1 MAGGRKKGT
10 SKTGGRKKGAL
21 NKTTAEIKKLAQEHG
36 VSSLEGIAK
45 LAKSAENEG
54 TRLAAYKELLDRG
67 FGKARQ
73 PVGGDEGGPPISVI
87 HRIIVR
93 PGDTD
98 GD

>member
-1 MAGGRKKGT
+1 MAVGRKKGT

-21 NKTTAEIKKLAQEHG
+21 NKTTADIKKLAQEYG
-36 VSSLEGIAK
+36 ESSLKGIAE
-45 LAKSAENEG
+45 LAESAENEG

-73 PVGGDEGGPPISVI
+73 PVGGDDNGPPISVI
-87 HRIIVR
+87 HRIIVSAR
-93 PGDTD
+93 DTD